1 MRHGTHRS
9 SELQQLDIR
18 CRGRKVIVANNGAN
32 RLTTELTIL
41 RGVNMLVESALTQFR
56 GKLEVLKQLLLGRME
71 QVKLDVLTKVGAV
84 HQQLEPT
91 PGRFELLKSMIM
103 LNLIDLAA
111 DHGIELNKHAVNHR
125 LLDLR
130 RPLDV
135 LQQFSNNS
143 RHPLS
148 GKIVALFA
156 RFLPG

>member
-91 PGRFELLKSMIM
+91 PGRFELLKSLIM
-103 LNLIDLAA
+103 QNLIDLAA
-111 DHGIELNKHAVNHR
+111 DPGIELNNHAVNHR
-125 LLDLR
+125 LVDLR
-130 RPLDV
+130 SEEHTSE
-135 LQQFSNNS
+135 LQS
-143 RHPLS
+143 RGHL
-148 GKIVALFA
+148 VCRL
-156 RFLPG
+156 